1 MIELELNIE
10 QLEALL
16 ALLATVKRDPQLE
29 VAYMALKD
37 AHDDAAEQYWTNLW
51 SGQ

>member
-1 MIELELNIE
+1 MLTLEIELD

-16 ALLATVKRDPQLE
+16 AHLATVKRDPLLE

-37 AHDDAAEQYWTNLW
+37 AHTDAAEQYWTTVW
-51 SGQ
+51 SY

>member
-1 MIELELNIE
+1 MLTLEIEID

-16 ALLATVKRDPQLE
+16 AHLATVKRDPLLE
-29 VAYMALKD
+29 VTYRTLQD
-37 AHDDAAEQYWTNLW
+37 AHDNAAEQYWTTVW